1 MLVPIPNIPLPVAQ
15 NIAQHSLLLTEI
27 SNQEISGNMQQLLN
41 SHFILYSLRQSLYSL
56 VLNQSHIFK
65 EISAAFHS
73 ITILDIFYYSIFS
86 MTMVLFWKDLSYKRS
101 TKKIVDNGIITPN
114 IVRKIEMCIL
124 VIVMILFQ
132 DVDNATG

>member
-1 MLVPIPNIPLPVAQ
+1 MLIPILMIPVQ
-15 NIAQHSLLLTEI
+15 NIAQHSLLLNEI

-41 SHFILYSLRQSLYSL
+41 SHFILYSLRQNLYSL

-65 EISAAFHS
+65 EIYAAFTS
-73 ITILDIFYYSIFS
+73 ITILDVFYYSIFT
-86 MTMVLFWKDLSYKRS
+86 MTMVLFCKDLSYKRS

-114 IVRKIEMCIL
+114 IVRNIEVFIF
-124 VIVMILFQ
+124 VIMMVLFQ

>member
-1 MLVPIPNIPLPVAQ
+1 MLIPIPNIQAAQ
-15 NIAQHSLLLTEI
+15 NMVQHSLLLTEI

-41 SHFILYSLRQSLYSL
+41 SHFILYSLRQNLYSL

-65 EISAAFHS
+65 EIYAAFTS
-73 ITILDIFYYSIFS
+73 ITILDVFYYSIFT
-86 MTMVLFWKDLSYKRS
+86 MTMVLFCKDLSYKRS

-114 IVRKIEMCIL
+114 IVRNIEVCIF
-124 VIVMILFQ
+124 VIMMILFQ

>member
-1 MLVPIPNIPLPVAQ
+1 MLVPIPNIPLPIAQ
-15 NIAQHSLLLTEI
+15 KIFQHSLLLTEI

-41 SHFILYSLRQSLYSL
+41 SHFILYTLRQNLYSL

-65 EISAAFHS
+65 EIYAAFTS
-73 ITILDIFYYSIFS
+73 ITILDVFYYSVFM
-86 MTMVLFWKDLSYKRS
+86 MTMLLFWKDLSYKRS
-101 TKKIVDNGIITPN
+101 TKKIVDNGIITPH

>member
-1 MLVPIPNIPLPVAQ
+1 MLVPIPIIPLPVAQ
-15 NIAQHSLLLTEI
+15 KIFQHSLLLTQI
-27 SNQEISGNMQQLLN
+27 SNQESSGEILQLLN
-41 SHFILYSLRQSLYSL
+41 SHFILYSLRQNLYSL

-65 EISAAFHS
+65 EIYAAFHS

-101 TKKIVDNGIITPN
+101 TKKIVDNGIITPT
-114 IVRKIEMCIL
+114 IVRNIEMAIF
-124 VIVMILFQ
+124 VIMMVLFQ

>member
-1 MLVPIPNIPLPVAQ
+1 MLVPIPMIPVQ

-56 VLNQSHIFK
+56 VLNQSHIYK
-65 EISAAFHS
+65 EIYAAFTS
-73 ITILDIFYYSIFS
+73 VTILDVFYYSVFM
-86 MTMVLFWKDLSYKRS
+86 MTMLLFWKDLSYKRS
-101 TKKIVDNGIITPN
+101 TKKIVDNGIITPT

>member
-1 MLVPIPNIPLPVAQ
+1 MLIPIPNIQAAQ
-15 NIAQHSLLLTEI
+15 NMVQHSLLLTEI

-41 SHFILYSLRQSLYSL
+41 SHFILYSLRQNLYSL

-65 EISAAFHS
+65 EIYSAFTS
-73 ITILDIFYYSIFS
+73 VTILDVVYYSIFT
-86 MTMVLFWKDLSYKRS
+86 MTMVLFCKDLSYKRS

-114 IVRKIEMCIL
+114 IVRNIEVFIF
-124 VIVMILFQ
+124 VIMMVLFQ

>member
-1 MLVPIPNIPLPVAQ
+1 MLVPIPNIPVQ

-41 SHFILYSLRQSLYSL
+41 SHFILYTLRQNLYSL

-65 EISAAFHS
+65 EIYAAFTS
-73 ITILDIFYYSIFS
+73 ITILDVFYYSVFM
-86 MTMVLFWKDLSYKRS
+86 MTMLLFCKDLSYKRS
-101 TKKIVDNGIITPN
+101 TKKIVDNGIITPH
-114 IVRKIEMCIL
+114 IVRNIEVFVL
-124 VIVMILFQ
+124 VIMMILFQ

>member
-1 MLVPIPNIPLPVAQ
+1 MLVPIPMIPVQ

-56 VLNQSHIFK
+56 VLNQSHIYK
-65 EISAAFHS
+65 EIYAAFTS
-73 ITILDIFYYSIFS
+73 VTILDVFYYSVFM

-101 TKKIVDNGIITPN
+101 TKKIVDNGIITPT